1 MCDGAHRPAEPPLT
15 IPLYSRPMDLGAM
28 HGLQSIDT
36 AIEQATHART
46 RLAEIVEH
54 DAAVAELKAIRS
66 DIERVRGA
74 QRVAQNELDRLERES
89 AEIDAHRARLEK
101 QLKTIIAPREAEAL
115 QHEMQVLAA
124 TRNELDD
131 RGIELLEGSS
141 AADEELVGLVD
152 RAERAGAAEALLAD
166 RRRAAEVRADAEL
179 AALADRRRDAA
190 GSLAATDLDV
200 YERLRKSLG
209 GVAVCRIEH
218 GACTGCRMEI
228 SIAELDTIKR
238 QPADAVV
245 ECPNCTRLLLR

>member
-1 MCDGAHRPAEPPLT
+1 VCHGTDGPAEPPLT
-15 IPLYSRPMDLGAM
+15 GHLYSRIMDLGAM

-46 RLAEIVEH
+46 RLLEIVEH
-54 DAAVAELKAIRS
+54 DAVVAEVNALRA
-66 DIERVRGA
+66 DIERVRRSQKKA
-74 QRVAQNELDRLERES
+74 QDELDRLEGES

-101 QLKTIIAPREAEAL
+101 QLKTIISPREAEAL

-141 AADEELVGLVD
+141 AADEELRELEA
-152 RAERAGAAEALLAD
+152 RAERTGASEAMLAE
-166 RRRAAEVRADAEL
+166 RRRAAEVRADSDLAEL
-179 AALADRRRDAA
+179 AERRRESAA
-190 GSLAATDLDV
+190 ALVATDLEV

-209 GVAVCRIEH
+209 GIAVCRIEK

-228 SIAELDTIKR
+228 SIAELDAIKR
-238 QPADAVV
+238 RPADDVV
-245 ECPNCTRLLLR
+245 ECPNCTRLLVR